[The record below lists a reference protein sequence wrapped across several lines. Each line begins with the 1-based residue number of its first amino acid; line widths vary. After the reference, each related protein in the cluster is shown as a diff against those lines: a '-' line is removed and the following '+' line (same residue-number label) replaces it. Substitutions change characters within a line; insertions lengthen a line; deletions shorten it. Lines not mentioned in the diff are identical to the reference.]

1 MTIVDTSVLS
11 GALERKK
18 QPFREIEARAIV
30 EFKRLVRSKST
41 IGIPGIVKQELL
53 SCVSDPIMFEK
64 LRVRTQGFELLLADE
79 STHVAAA
86 EIANACL
93 RGGVTPATVDCLI
106 AATAIQAGARL
117 LTVDPDFGF
126 IAKHCALELVPL

>member
-11 GALERKK
+11 GSLERKK
-18 QPFREIEARAIV
+18 PPFREIEARAIA

-53 SCVSDPIMFEK
+53 SCVSDPRTFEK
-64 LRVRTQGFELLLADE
+64 LRIRTQGFELLLADE
-79 STHVAAA
+79 SIHVTAA
-86 EIANACL
+86 EIANSCL
-93 RGGVTPATVDCLI
+93 RGGVSPATVDCLI
-106 AATAIQAGARL
+106 AATAIHADAKL

-126 IAKHCALELVPL
+126 MAKHCSLKLATF